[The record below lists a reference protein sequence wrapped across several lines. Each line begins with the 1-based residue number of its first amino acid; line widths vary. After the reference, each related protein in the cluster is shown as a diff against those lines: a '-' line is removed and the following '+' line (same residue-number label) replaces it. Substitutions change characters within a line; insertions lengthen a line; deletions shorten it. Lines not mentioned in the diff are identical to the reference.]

1 MTPRLIILASLAIFA
16 TVGCS
21 FVEKTPE
28 GQKAR
33 VLEPDEVETCRK
45 LGKTKVSV
53 LEKVIGIAR
62 PPETVAEELTTAGRN
77 SAGDMGGDTIVAATE
92 VVDGAQTFF
101 VYKCVDPNAE

>member
-1 MTPRLIILASLAIFA
+1 MTPRLIILAALAIFA

-28 GQKAR
+28 GQKSR
-33 VLEPDEVETCRK
+33 VLELNEVETCRK

-53 LEKVIGIAR
+53 LDKVIGIPR

-92 VVDGAQTFF
+92 VVDGEQTFF